1 MTLDTSTHK
10 NILLRILKDIY
21 TDNALGPFLGFK
33 GGTAAYI
40 FYHLD
45 RFSVDLDFDLLDET
59 KEETVFVQ
67 IRKILASYG
76 EVKDAQQKRFNLFYL
91 LSYKDKVEGARNVK
105 VEINLRNFGSKY
117 EVKSHLGISMKVMV
131 KEDMAAHKLVAM
143 LERAGKTNRDIY
155 DVWFFLQN
163 NWPIN
168 REIAEKRTKAPFKEF
183 LQKCINSLKKT
194 SDRNILAG
202 IGELLNEKQ
211 KAWAKLK
218 LRSETSFLLKLLLDN
233 EK

>member
-1 MTLDTSTHK
+1 MILDTSTHK

-21 TDNALGPFLGFK
+21 MDANIGPLLGFK
-33 GGTAAYI
+33 GGTAAYF
-40 FYHLD
+40 FYGLD
-45 RFSVDLDFDLLDET
+45 RFSVDLDFDLLDAT
-59 KEETVFVQ
+59 KEEAVFEQVK
-67 IRKILASYG
+67 KILASYG
-76 EVKDAQQKRFNLFYL
+76 EIKDAQQKRFNLFYL

-105 VEINLRNFGSKY
+105 VEINRRDFGSKY
-117 EVKSHLGISMKVMV
+117 EVVSHLGISMKVMV

-143 LERAGKTNRDIY
+143 LERIGKSNRDIY

-168 REIAEKRTKAPFKEF
+168 KEIVEKRTKMPFKEF
-183 LQKCINSLKKT
+183 LHKCISSLEKI

-202 IGELLNEKQ
+202 IGELLNAKQ
-211 KAWAKLK
+211 KAWAKSK
-218 LRSETSFLLKLLLDN
+218 LRLETIFLLKLLLDD